1 MLSFIKNSF
10 KRFMNKNFMEAA
22 VAGCALVA
30 VADGKIDASEKQKMV
45 GLMQRLDE
53 LKVFP
58 VNEIVSTFS
67 KFTDIL
73 SFDEFIGKEQLFKI
87 VRKIKGNE
95 EESKML
101 IRICCAIGAADG
113 NFDDDE
119 KAIVRKICEELN
131 LDVNRFNE
139 LGL

>member
-1 MLSFIKNSF
+1 VFDFIKDSF
-10 KRFMNKNFMEAA
+10 KRFMNKNFMDAA

-45 GLMQRLDE
+45 GLIQHIEE

-58 VNEIVSTFS
+58 IEDVVNTFN
-67 KFTDIL
+67 KFVDIL
-73 SFDEFIGKEQLFKI
+73 QFDEFIGKEELFK
-87 VRKIKGNE
+87 VLRKIKGNE
-95 EESKML
+95 DESKMVV
-101 IRICCAIGAADG
+101 RMCCSIGAADG

-119 KAIVRKICEELN
+119 KVIVRKICEELN
-131 LDVNRFNE
+131 LDVSKFSE